1 LAWLRCL
8 VLDGHWEEAD
18 AILQNLPEAGNSY
31 LRREVTWARALLA
44 CRRGDRNVAWGEIH
58 PRFPSGAAT
67 DPGDTCHQEGLLLQR
82 LAAGLSLAA
91 GDLPAAR
98 IWLEA
103 HDRWLAWGEGVLGQ
117 ADGRLAWARW
127 HRAAGEAAQARAA
140 ATEALELASAPEQP
154 LVQWGAHLILGE
166 LATVDGNHAVAEE
179 HLTTALALA
188 AACEAPFERALTLL
202 ALAELHVAT
211 GSAEV
216 NALLDEVRGICV
228 PLGAAPLLARA
239 DALTGR
245 SSSKQPSPEN
255 PAGLTEREVEVLRL
269 IAKHYTD
276 KEIAEALF
284 ISPHTAS
291 THVKHVLAKLGAAS
305 RREAAALA
313 TNHGLA

>member
-1 LAWLRCL
+1 MHIC
-8 VLDGHWEEAD
+8 G
-18 AILQNLPEAGNSY
+18 
-31 LRREVTWARALLA
+31 ARSPGPAPLLA
-44 CRRGDRNVAWGEIH
+44 RRRGDPNAAWAQIH
-58 PRFPSGAAT
+58 PRLPRGPAT
-67 DPGDTCHQEGLLLQR
+67 DPGDICHQEGLLLQR
-82 LAAGLSLAA
+82 LAAGLCLEAD
-91 GDLPAAR
+91 DLPVAR
-98 IWLEA
+98 NWLEA
-103 HDRWLAWGEGVLGQ
+103 HDRWLAWSEGVLGAAEAQ
-117 ADGRLAWARW
+117 LAWARW
-127 HRAAGEAAQARAA
+127 HRAAGDVDRACAA

-245 SSSKQPSPEN
+245 SSSKQPWPEN

-291 THVKHVLAKLGAAS
+291 THVKHVLAKLGVSRRRDAAS
-305 RREAAALA
+305 HAAEL
-313 TNHGLA
+313 GLV